1 MFRVRNLVN
10 TTGKTT
16 RGVCEDLAKVEVSH
30 SGRLRESSES
40 VAPFFQL
47 IHGAGKIYTGR
58 RARPRGGNRHASVAM
73 LGPWGQ
79 EGAKIRSQQVFIL
92 APCATILCRL
102 ALSTHSLRNPRYD
115 RVRGEACCTATES
128 VACAGS
134 ESIVTLHS
142 PATSLTRRVRVA
154 PAASCSTTAALPLTR
169 SSAARSLEPGHMPT
183 ATS

>member
-79 EGAKIRSQQVFIL
+79 EGQDSFSASIH
-92 APCATILCRL
+92 PGTLCDYL
-102 ALSTHSLRNPRYD
+102 MP
-115 RVRGEACCTATES
+115 
-128 VACAGS
+128 
-134 ESIVTLHS
+134 
-142 PATSLTRRVRVA
+142 P
-154 PAASCSTTAALPLTR
+154 
-169 SSAARSLEPGHMPT
+169 RSLNSQLAQPKVRPGTRGGVLHRDGERGVRSKRICTWPRNNFVRSIEQWIHLWT
-183 ATS
+183 GSQIELF